1 MFIIM
6 FFMSLVFAQPDAS
19 EQHVQI
25 YVDLTEVHDPAGKK
39 GTSAPLN
46 ILVSD
51 VAQSTGM
58 LKHTLQHYS
67 NPHRWNGTINTYDW
81 TNIKHIA
88 NFQTCDY
95 SDAVSCGAVNNHWT
109 LRTIVLVGDKY
120 STITMKLYD
129 QNGRQLGHGSRTRWG
144 TIRWQP
150 RWKLTK
156 VKEQGAFGSSA
167 TREIFEMWPPEMQE
181 IPPLIRP
188 FDIRQAMIKSYI
200 VDSSACYLEICN

>member
-58 LKHTLQHYS
+58 LQHSLQYHS

-81 TNIKHIA
+81 TNIKHIS
-88 NFQTCDY
+88 NFQT
-95 SDAVSCGAVNNHWT
+95 AQPERRIQMGLT
-109 LRTIVLVGDKY
+109 LYLVRTDRLMY
-120 STITMKLYD
+120 TT
-129 QNGRQLGHGSRTRWG
+129 
-144 TIRWQP
+144 
-150 RWKLTK
+150 
-156 VKEQGAFGSSA
+156 VKTQF
-167 TREIFEMWPPEMQE
+167 
-181 IPPLIRP
+181 
-188 FDIRQAMIKSYI
+188 
-200 VDSSACYLEICN
+200 